1 MGLKSNKLFC
11 WQCGTPVVDEPMPLS
26 TYAACRTCRA
36 LLHVCRL
43 CQFDNSTW
51 RSDCNEP
58 RAESVSDREKANF
71 CDWFKPQIGLSATER
86 FDQPDDERE
95 QLASLFASVDEL
107 PDSRES
113 SEILDAL
120 FKKD

>member
-1 MGLKSNKLFC
+1 MGLKSNKLLC
-11 WQCGTPVVDEPMPLS
+11 WQCGTPAVDEPIPLS

-36 LLHVCRL
+36 SLHVCRL
-43 CQFDNSTW
+43 CQFDNATW

-71 CDWFKPQIGLSATER
+71 CDWFKPQVGLSATER

-107 PDSRES
+107 PDTRES